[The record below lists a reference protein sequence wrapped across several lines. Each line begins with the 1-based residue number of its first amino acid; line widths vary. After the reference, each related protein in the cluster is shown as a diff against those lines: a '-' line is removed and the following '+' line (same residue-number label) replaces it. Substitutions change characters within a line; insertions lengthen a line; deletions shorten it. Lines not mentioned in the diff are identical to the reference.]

1 MQNNN
6 LKSLVIGA
14 GSIGLRHI
22 DVLNNIGHHTAIL
35 TNRSDIN
42 LVTFTDIKDALKQF
56 EPDYIIIANNTNKH
70 IKELRTILNCGY
82 NKKILIEKP
91 ITNNLK
97 EMDFLNELTKNIFV
111 GYNLRYHPFIK
122 FIKKLLLD
130 EKILSANIY
139 VGQYLPNWRPN
150 RDYRKTYSSEY
161 NKGGGVLLE
170 LSHEL
175 DYLLFLFGKC
185 IQNFSLIGKLSNLEI
200 NCQDSIV
207 GIFEFERCQQ
217 ISYNFNLLDK
227 LGRREIILNTDK
239 NTFKFD
245 FIKNSISTND
255 NIIKYDLNRN
265 ETYSDMHLDI
275 LNNKGK
281 NACTYNGGI
290 EVLDLINKIIK

>member
-1 MQNNN
+1 VKNNH

-22 DVLNNIGHHTAIL
+22 DVLDNIGHRTAIL

-42 LVTFTDIKDALKQF
+42 LLTFTNIQDALKKF
-56 EPDYIIIANNTNKH
+56 EPDYIIIANDTNKH
-70 IKELRTILNCGY
+70 IKELRRILNYGY

-97 EMDFLNELTKNIFV
+97 EISFLNKLTKNIFV
-111 GYNLRYHPFIK
+111 GYNMRYHPFIK

-150 RDYRKTYSSEY
+150 RDYRKTYSSDY

-200 NCQDSIV
+200 NCQDSVV

-245 FIKNSISTND
+245 LVRNSISTND

-265 ETYSDMHLDI
+265 ETYKNMHLDI

-281 NACTYNGGI
+281 NACTYNESI
-290 EVLDLINKIIK
+290 EVLDLINKII